1 MTSPT
6 ASLPYRFQDEFGASF
21 SDVRVL
27 VTGATG
33 FVGTNLCQSLRQLGA
48 QVVGLG
54 LPDSLTPDAD
64 LDSFL
69 PADLTSEA
77 AARHAVETVQPEIV
91 FHLAGQVDTRQ
102 SPEAVIP
109 TLTHNLLAAV
119 HLMNSLVGSRCRRVV
134 MVTSSESPPAGHA
147 PNSPYAASKLAV
159 AAYAGMYSESF
170 GLPVVIARPH
180 LVFGPHQAPDKLVPY
195 LISCGLQNVPPRL
208 SSGRRL
214 CDPVYVKD
222 VARALLHLALA
233 DGAPGQTVDIGGG
246 TAITVAETAAHVLS
260 LTGSAQSLV
269 FGAFP
274 DRAGER
280 PQVADLTAIRALTS
294 WSPRWS
300 FDQAVRETIDWV
312 AARRATPPAASEAS
326 E

>member
-1 MTSPT
+1 MTLHGAP
-6 ASLPYRFQDEFGASF
+6 LPYAFSDEFGAQFAS
-21 SDVRVL
+21 VRVL

-33 FVGTNLCQSLRQLGA
+33 FVGTNLCQALRQLGA
-48 QVVGLG
+48 QVVGIG
-54 LPDSLTPDAD
+54 LPDSLSPEVE
-64 LDSFL
+64 LDRFI
-69 PADLTSEA
+69 PADLTSES
-77 AARHAVETVQPEIV
+77 AARQTIETIWPEIV
-91 FHLAGQVDTRQ
+91 FHLAGLVDTRQ
-102 SPEAVIP
+102 SPDAVVP

-119 HLMNSLVGSRCRRVV
+119 HLMNSLIGSGCRRVV
-134 MVTSSESPPAGHA
+134 VVTSSESPPDGRA

-159 AAYAGMYSESF
+159 AAYARMYSASF

-180 LVFGPHQAPDKLVPY
+180 LVFGPHQAADKLVPY
-195 LISCGLQNVPPRL
+195 LIGCGLERLQPRL
-208 SSGRRL
+208 SGGKRR

-233 DGAPGQTVDIGGG
+233 DGAPGRTIDIGGG
-246 TAITVAETAAHVLS
+246 TGVSVAEIAERVLS
-260 LTGSAQSLV
+260 LAGSSQSPV

-274 DRAGER
+274 DRAGDL
-280 PQVADLTAIRALTS
+280 PQVADLTAIRALTT

-312 AARRATPPAASEAS
+312 AARRAALPAAREAS